1 MIAKTLNGICKL
13 YGGNITKK
21 GNCETS
27 GSLILV
33 FLLKK
38 LGFEALPETVFDV
51 LEFDA
56 VIASQMVG

>member
-1 MIAKTLNGICKL
+1 MASANCMATLPRR
-13 YGGNITKK
+13 
-21 GNCETS
+21 ETESS

-38 LGFEALPETVFDV
+38 LGFEALPENVFDV

-56 VIASQMVG
+56 MIASQMVG